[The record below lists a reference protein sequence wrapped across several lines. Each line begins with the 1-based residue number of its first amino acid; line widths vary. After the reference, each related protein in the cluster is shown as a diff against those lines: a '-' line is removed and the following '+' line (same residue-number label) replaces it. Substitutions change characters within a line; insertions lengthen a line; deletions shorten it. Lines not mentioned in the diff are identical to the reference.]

1 MKEFATHKG
10 TDFLSQLD
18 TDSMGQFRN
27 GWKDGALSA
36 SKKLERLRAFFR
48 FAVRRKWI
56 TECPV
61 SDLKAP
67 KVSLKPTMP
76 FTHEEM
82 CRILGAVDIYCR
94 ETPANGRENARRL
107 RAFVLLLRYSGM
119 RISDVVNLTT
129 ERFVGN
135 RLFLYTQKTGV
146 PVHIVIPEFVLRVL
160 ESTPRKSEIHFFW
173 SGVGKLESIVRS
185 WQTRLRRLFKLA
197 GVAKGHAH
205 RFRDTFAVE
214 LLLAGI
220 PIERVSILL
229 GHQSTR
235 VTEKHYNPWVRSRQE
250 QLEADLER
258 AWSRDPLVLVEA
270 KVTRRLRGERARV
283 N

>member
-1 MKEFATHKG
+1 MEGFAALKG
-10 TDFLSQLD
+10 TRFLGQLD
-18 TDSMGQFRN
+18 IDTMGEFRSV
-27 GWKDGALSA
+27 WKDGALSA
-36 SKKLERLRAFFR
+36 SKKLERLRAFCR
-48 FAVRRKWI
+48 FAMKRKWI
-56 TECPV
+56 NESPV
-61 SDLKAP
+61 SELKAP
-67 KVSLKPTMP
+67 RVSLKPTMP

-82 CRILGAVDIYCR
+82 SRILSAVNVYCR
-94 ETPANGRENARRL
+94 ETSANGRENARRL

-119 RISDVVNLTT
+119 RISDVVNLTA
-129 ERFVGN
+129 ERFAGN

-160 ESTPRKSEIHFFW
+160 ESTPRKSENHFFW

-185 WQTRLRRLFKLA
+185 WQTRLRRLFQLA
-197 GVAKGHAH
+197 GVVKGHAH

-258 AWSRDPLVLVEA
+258 AWSRDPLVFVES